1 VPACLFQT
9 ASPTIAYPHGVDGV
23 LLRVLEAG
31 AGPDAIILLHGV
43 GARADRWQL
52 NMGPLADAGFHVF
65 AIDFPGHGFAE
76 KTATLSHGV
85 PAYSRLVR
93 RFVDEVSPRGLA
105 TLIGT
110 SLGGHVAAAA
120 ALADPEAF
128 RSLVLVGP
136 VGFRPLGEKTRRRIA
151 ASIAD
156 TSVDGIWQKL
166 SLVLHRKE
174 LLTEHWVSEEHRV
187 NNSPGAAD
195 ALGEI
200 ARYFVEA
207 IDDDVLSQDEQRS
220 LLDAVPTLFVWG
232 DADEVVPLSVA
243 AEVERSLRTSVVRIA
258 AAGHVPYYENPADFN
273 DRVLGF
279 LTSLREAARGPGRR

>member
-1 VPACLFQT
+1 
-9 ASPTIAYPHGVDGV
+9 

-31 AGPDAIILLHGV
+31 TGPNAIVLLHGV
-43 GARADRWQL
+43 GARADRWRL

-76 KTATLSHGV
+76 KTATLSHSV
-85 PAYSRLVR
+85 PAYARLVR
-93 RFVDEVSPRGLA
+93 RFVGEVSPRGSV

-110 SLGGHVAAAA
+110 SLGAHVAATA

-128 RSLVLVGP
+128 RSLILVGP
-136 VGFRPLGEKTRRRIA
+136 VGFRRLGEEVRHRIA
-151 ASIAD
+151 ASITD
-156 TSVDGIWQKL
+156 TSVDGIWRKL
-166 SLVLHRKE
+166 RLVLHRKE
-174 LLTEHWVSEEHRV
+174 LLTEQWASEEYRI

-200 ARYFVEA
+200 ARYFAEA
-207 IDDDVLSQDEQRS
+207 IDDDVLSQDEQRA

-232 DADEVVPLSVA
+232 DADEVVPPSVA
-243 AEVERSLRTSVVRIA
+243 AEVERSLRTSVVQIA
-258 AAGHVPYYENPADFN
+258 AAGHVPYYESPADFN

-279 LTSLREAARGPGRR
+279 LTSLEVAQRPARK